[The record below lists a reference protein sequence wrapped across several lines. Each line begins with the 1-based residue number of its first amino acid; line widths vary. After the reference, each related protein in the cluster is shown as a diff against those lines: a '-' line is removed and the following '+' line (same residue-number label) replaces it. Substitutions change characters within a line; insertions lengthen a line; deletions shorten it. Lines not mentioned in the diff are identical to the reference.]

1 MGFKLNIVT
10 KTKMSAKELS
20 TTRITVNRSDV
31 FNYFGKLYVPFS
43 AMSVVF
49 NSKGATKRFDKDLDS
64 IVHPTKGK
72 LFRLPENVVQFVTIE
87 G

>member
-20 TTRITVNRSDV
+20 TTLITLDRSEV
-31 FNYFGKLYVPFS
+31 FNYGRKLYVPFS

-64 IVHPTKGK
+64 LVHPTKGK
-72 LFRLPENVVQFVTIE
+72 LFCLPKNVEQYVKVV
-87 G
+87 